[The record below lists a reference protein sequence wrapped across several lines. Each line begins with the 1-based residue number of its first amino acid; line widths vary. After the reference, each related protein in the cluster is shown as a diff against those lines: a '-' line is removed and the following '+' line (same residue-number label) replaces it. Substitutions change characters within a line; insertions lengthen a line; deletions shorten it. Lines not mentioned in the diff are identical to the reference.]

1 MSLNGVS
8 VPPQQYS
15 MYTKTNGQNSAAQP
29 TINRYVAF
37 DPYAPPPA
45 QTQAPAQALAQ
56 AAPVQAQVQHQHTPS
71 PPPSLP
77 PSSLPPSLQS
87 SYEPYQPAT
96 VPSAVTAS
104 PSVFPS
110 MAPTAPLSSNFSQP
124 PQIMNTATSSSI
136 AHNIFQDRAV
146 ETKLETQNNIP
157 PSFAAYTPPSTSAAT
172 AASAPI
178 IDTFLTSKP
187 AEFVPIISSDSSQD
201 EFCEVEIVGSNSS
214 SVL

>member
-1 MSLNGVS
+1 MNLNGVA

-15 MYTKTNGQNSAAQP
+15 MYTKTNGQNSAAAQP

-45 QTQAPAQALAQ
+45 QTAAPAL
-56 AAPVQAQVQHQHTPS
+56 AAPVQHQHTPS

-77 PSSLPPSLQS
+77 PSSLPPSHPS
-87 SYEPYQPAT
+87 SYEPYQPAI
-96 VPSAVTAS
+96 VPSAVPATAP

-110 MAPTAPLSSNFSQP
+110 MAPTAPISSNFPQP
-124 PQIMNTATSSSI
+124 PQIVNTATSSSI

-146 ETKLETQNNIP
+146 EKKLETTQNNIP
-157 PSFAAYTPPSTSAAT
+157 PSFSAYTPPSSSSAA
-172 AASAPI
+172 AASAPL
-178 IDTFLTSKP
+178 IDTFLTAKP
-187 AEFVPIISSDSSQD
+187 AEFIPVISSDSSQD
-201 EFCEVEIVGSNSS
+201 EFCEVEIVGPNSS

>member
-1 MSLNGVS
+1 MNLNGVA

-15 MYTKTNGQNSAAQP
+15 MYTKTNGQNSTAQP

-45 QTQAPAQALAQ
+45 QTQAPAQALA
-56 AAPVQAQVQHQHTPS
+56 APVQAQVLHQHTPS
-71 PPPSLP
+71 HPPSLP
-77 PSSLPPSLQS
+77 PSLPS
-87 SYEPYQPAT
+87 SYEPYQPAI

-104 PSVFPS
+104 PSAFPS

-124 PQIMNTATSSSI
+124 PQIMNTTTSSSI

-146 ETKLETQNNIP
+146 ETKLETTQNDIP
-157 PSFAAYTPPSTSAAT
+157 PSFSAYTPPTSSATASAA
-172 AASAPI
+172 PL
-178 IDTFLTSKP
+178 IDTSLTSKP
-187 AEFVPIISSDSSQD
+187 AEFIPIISSDSSQD